1 MVILF
6 KVKILPKL
14 FIKEKK
20 YNMAVTQKYGI
31 KYPFMSDNDNG
42 TYIDLNESFGDGIK
56 SQILHVLFT
65 PKGQKLRDP
74 DFGTDVIK
82 YIFSPSDSITFNNLK
97 SDISEQIS
105 KYVPSVVFRDISI
118 YKDEEDGNIVV
129 MVEYGVSKGNK
140 TEITKVA
147 VKL

>member
-1 MVILF
+1 
-6 KVKILPKL
+6 
-14 FIKEKK
+14 
-20 YNMAVTQKYGI
+20 MAVTQKYGI
-31 KYPFMSDNDNG
+31 KYPFTSDNDNG

-82 YIFSPSDSITFNNLK
+82 YIFSPSDAITFNSLK